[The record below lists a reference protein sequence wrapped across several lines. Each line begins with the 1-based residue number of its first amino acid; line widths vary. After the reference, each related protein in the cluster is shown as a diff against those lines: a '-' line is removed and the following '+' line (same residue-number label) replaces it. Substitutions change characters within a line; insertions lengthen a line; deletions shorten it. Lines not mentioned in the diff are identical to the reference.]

1 MPDANEVERRI
12 CEMLLDMGEEQLTN
26 ELQGALR
33 AMDERDHRISET
45 LEELMGEVDMLLL
58 KLDEIDEGGA
68 LDAED
73 ESYLCIR

>member
-1 MPDANEVERRI
+1 
-12 CEMLLDMGEEQLTN
+12 MLLDMGEEQLSA
-26 ELQGALR
+26 EMEGALR
-33 AMDERDHRISET
+33 STDERDRRISDT

-73 ESYLCIR
+73 E

>member
-1 MPDANEVERRI
+1 
-12 CEMLLDMGEEQLTN
+12 MLLDMGEEQLTN

-33 AMDERDHRISET
+33 AMNERDRRISDT

-73 ESYLCIR
+73 ESDLCIR

>member
-1 MPDANEVERRI
+1 
-12 CEMLLDMGEEQLTN
+12 MLLDMGEEQLTN

-33 AMDERDHRISET
+33 AMDERDRRISDT

-58 KLDEIDEGGA
+58 KLDEMESDA

-73 ESYLCIR
+73 ESDLCIR